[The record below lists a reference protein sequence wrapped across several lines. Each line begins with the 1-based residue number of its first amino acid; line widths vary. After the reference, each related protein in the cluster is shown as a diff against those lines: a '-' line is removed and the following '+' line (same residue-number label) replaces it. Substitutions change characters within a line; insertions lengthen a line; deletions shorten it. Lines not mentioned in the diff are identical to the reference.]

1 MTPLETVN
9 AFIQA
14 IENRNVD
21 AAIAL
26 VSDNCEY
33 DNVPMGKVFGPE
45 AISSMLKPM
54 IEGCSEVAWPVHRE
68 AATENIVF
76 NERTDKFHMPFGW
89 LEMPVTGVWEVVDGK
104 ITLWRDYFD
113 LQTYMKQLPTTKYP
127 RDSGVVLVGI
137 ANQND
142 TRTTMTSGFR
152 RGNWPG

>member
-14 IENRNVD
+14 LENQNVD
-21 AAIAL
+21 AAVAL

-68 AATENIVF
+68 AATGNYVF

-113 LQTYMKQLPTTKYP
+113 LQTYMKQLPTTK
-127 RDSGVVLVGI
+127 
-137 ANQND
+137 
-142 TRTTMTSGFR
+142 
-152 RGNWPG
+152 